1 MPSRRLSFHRLARR
15 EIHDATAWI
24 TRQRRTGA
32 IRFGEELG
40 RALSAIETAAESY
53 PVEYRE
59 VRWLRLG
66 KFKYVIRFL
75 ILDDAHCRIIAVSHT
90 SRRPLY
96 WIGRL
101 RRP

>member
-1 MPSRRLSFHRLARR
+1 MPVRSLSFHRLARR
-15 EIHDATAWI
+15 EIREATEWI
-24 TRQRRTGA
+24 TRERRTGA
-32 IRFGEELG
+32 IKFREELQ
-40 RALSAIETAAESY
+40 RALSAIETTAESY
-53 PVEYRE
+53 PFEYRE

-66 KFKYVIRFL
+66 KFKYVVRFL
-75 ILDDAHCRIIAVSHT
+75 ILDDSHCRIIAVSHT